1 MAGRPQP
8 PGHRSLLSINIVNI
22 INFVNVVNGDVL
34 VTYPELVTVSSK
46 RETRSSVLSS
56 ALGAYKML
64 SKTHSGRPVW
74 QSTERHDRYLLYN
87 GITKW
92 FSWCVT
98 TQLREMFGVGSQQGS
113 LRCGFYNAE

>member
-1 MAGRPQP
+1 MAGRPLP

-22 INFVNVVNGDVL
+22 VNIVNRDIL

-46 RETRSSVLSS
+46 SGTRFSVLSS

-92 FSWCVT
+92 FSWCFT
-98 TQLREMFGVGSQQGS
+98 T
-113 LRCGFYNAE
+113 

>member
-1 MAGRPQP
+1 MVGRPRP
-8 PGHRSLLSINIVNI
+8 PGHRSLLSINIVNV
-22 INFVNVVNGDVL
+22 VNIVNIVNGDIL

-46 RETRSSVLSS
+46 RATRSSVLSS

-74 QSTERHDRYLLYN
+74 QSTERPDRYLLYN

-98 TQLREMFGVGSQQGS
+98 TQLREMFGVGS
-113 LRCGFYNAE
+113 